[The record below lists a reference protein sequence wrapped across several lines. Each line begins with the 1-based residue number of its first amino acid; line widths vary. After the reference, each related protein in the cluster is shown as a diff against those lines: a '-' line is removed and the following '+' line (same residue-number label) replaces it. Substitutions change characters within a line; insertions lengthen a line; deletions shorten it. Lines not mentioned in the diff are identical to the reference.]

1 MSSSD
6 PLVMPGSAPADVLD
20 GKACVYYDGA
30 CPLCRAE
37 IASYQRT
44 EGGDTLRWVD
54 ASSGSVAALGPDLDR
69 ATALTRLHVR
79 RADGT
84 LLRGAAAFAEIW
96 ASLPRWRWL
105 AHIARFPGMTPC
117 LDVAS
122 SAFLRARPLW
132 RRPPSGGDGLAAPH
146 LPPADP
152 RAVQRV
158 GTGARL
164 SPRRGAATAPADT
177 ALHLGCL
184 QATGGTCNES

>member
-1 MSSSD
+1 MPSTQSD
-6 PLVMPGSAPADVLD
+6 TAPGLRPSDAPD

-54 ASSGSVAALGPDLDR
+54 ASAGSAATLGPDLDQ
-69 ATALTRLHVR
+69 ATALARLHVR

-105 AHIARFPGMTPC
+105 ARIARWPGMTAC
-117 LDVAS
+117 LDVAY
-122 SAFLRARPLW
+122 SAFLRVRPLW
-132 RRPPSGGDGLAAPH
+132 RRPP
-146 LPPADP
+146 
-152 RAVQRV
+152 
-158 GTGARL
+158 
-164 SPRRGAATAPADT
+164 RGA
-177 ALHLGCL
+177 
-184 QATGGTCNES
+184 